1 MIKISERLIDMEDQA
16 NENLQASS
24 VTPIVVLL
32 VAWANETKKKDEEIL
47 RK

>member
-1 MIKISERLIDMEDQA
+1 MEDQA
-16 NENLQASS
+16 SENLKALS

-32 VAWANETKKKDEEIL
+32 VARANETKKKDEEIL